1 MNPACSSRF
10 HVPKRVFVKACRKNE
25 FVLLMD
31 FETSLE
37 AKGLRL
43 VKKRAWTVHV
53 TNFVAN
59 YDSKQ

>member
-1 MNPACSSRF
+1 
-10 HVPKRVFVKACRKNE
+10 
-25 FVLLMD
+25 MD
-31 FETSLE
+31 FETSIE